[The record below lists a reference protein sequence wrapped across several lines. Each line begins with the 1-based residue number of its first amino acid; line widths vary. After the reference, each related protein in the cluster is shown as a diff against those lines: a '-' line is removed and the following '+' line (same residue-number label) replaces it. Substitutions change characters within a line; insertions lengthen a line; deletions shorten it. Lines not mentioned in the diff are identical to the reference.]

1 MLKKYEL
8 KKLPEWMKQLRQ
20 KFLRYIFESKNS
32 SECAGR
38 GHSVKKKKPELFG
51 EHRSEQTGY
60 GLEKLVEYFVYG
72 NHKALKLSE
81 KPVFKHVL

>member
-8 KKLPEWMKQLRQ
+8 KKLLEWMKQLRQ
-20 KFLRYIFESKNS
+20 KFLRYIFESKYS

-38 GHSVKKKKPELFG
+38 RHSVKKKTELFG

>member
-1 MLKKYEL
+1 MNWKNCQNGWNNCDRNFWDIYLSQNILRNALVDVIRWKK
-8 KKLPEWMKQLRQ
+8 RQ
-20 KFLRYIFESKNS
+20 NFLVNTGVNK
-32 SECAGR
+32 
-38 GHSVKKKKPELFG
+38 
-51 EHRSEQTGY
+51 QTGY

>member
-1 MLKKYEL
+1 MNWKNCQNGWNNCDRNFWDIYLSQKI
-8 KKLPEWMKQLRQ
+8 LRNA
-20 KFLRYIFESKNS
+20 LVEVIRW
-32 SECAGR
+32 
-38 GHSVKKKKPELFG
+38 KKKTELFG

>member
-1 MLKKYEL
+1 
-8 KKLPEWMKQLRQ
+8 MKQLRQ
-20 KFLRYIFESKNS
+20 KFLRYIFEL
-32 SECAGR
+32 
-38 GHSVKKKKPELFG
+38 KKFFGMRWQRPFGEKKTELFG

-81 KPVFKHVL
+81 KPVFKHVLQLMK

>member
-1 MLKKYEL
+1 
-8 KKLPEWMKQLRQ
+8 MKQLRQ

-38 GHSVKKKKPELFG
+38 CHSVKKKRQNFSMNTGVDKQ
-51 EHRSEQTGY
+51 RGY
-60 GLEKLVEYFVYG
+60 GLEKLIEYFVYG

-81 KPVFKHVL
+81 KPVFKHVF

>member
-38 GHSVKKKKPELFG
+38 GHSVKKKTELFG
-51 EHRSEQTGY
+51 EHS
-60 GLEKLVEYFVYG
+60 
-72 NHKALKLSE
+72 SE
-81 KPVFKHVL
+81 KTNRSWTKKANRVFCLWKLQSS

>member
-1 MLKKYEL
+1 MNWKNCQNGWNNCDRNFWDIYLSQKI
-8 KKLPEWMKQLRQ
+8 LRNA
-20 KFLRYIFESKNS
+20 LVDVIRW
-32 SECAGR
+32 
-38 GHSVKKKKPELFG
+38 KKKTELFG

>member
-1 MLKKYEL
+1 MNWKNCQNGWNNCDRNFWDIYLSQKI
-8 KKLPEWMKQLRQ
+8 LRNA
-20 KFLRYIFESKNS
+20 LVEVIWW
-32 SECAGR
+32 
-38 GHSVKKKKPELFG
+38 KKKTELFG

>member
-1 MLKKYEL
+1 MRWQRPFGEKKT
-8 KKLPEWMKQLRQ
+8 
-20 KFLRYIFESKNS
+20 
-32 SECAGR
+32 
-38 GHSVKKKKPELFG
+38 ELFG

-81 KPVFKHVL
+81 KPVFKHVFS

>member
-1 MLKKYEL
+1 
-8 KKLPEWMKQLRQ
+8 MKQLRQ

-38 GHSVKKKKPELFG
+38 GHSVKKKTELFR

-60 GLEKLVEYFVYG
+60 GPEYFVYG

-81 KPVFKHVL
+81 KPVFKHVFKLIK